1 MRRGLHVLLVCSLV
15 LGACAR
21 GDGQGSDQRVGTIR
35 GTVLLAPTCPVE
47 QVSSPCPP
55 RPLSGVRVRAV
66 DDDGDVRASA
76 ASDDRGRFE
85 MAVPA
90 GSYTVTAS
98 IDQDPARS
106 GIPTRVEVGSGEVT
120 QANVLVDSGIR

>member
-1 MRRGLHVLLVCSLV
+1 

-21 GDGQGSDQRVGTIR
+21 GDGQGSDRQVGTIR
-35 GTVLLAPTCPVE
+35 GRVLLAPTCPVE

-55 RPLSGVRVRAV
+55 RPLSGVRVRAL
-66 DDDGDVRASA
+66 DDDGDVRGSA

-85 MAVPA
+85 MGVPA

-98 IDQDPARS
+98 IEQDPARS
-106 GIPTRVEVGSGEVT
+106 VIPTRVEVSAGEVT